1 MKAKCSSS
9 DYSFII
15 AAGGHGTRFSERG
28 LKQFMSLNGRPLWV
42 HSVETAHKAGID
54 EIILVVPKECLNQE
68 YACGV
73 KIKLVAGGS
82 SRPESVMNGLTAS
95 SKRFALIHD
104 AARPLVSVDLIL
116 RLIANTDDEHGC
128 IPVMPVSD
136 ALKRITGSQIE
147 SVPRDDLYATQT
159 PQSFNRERLIAA
171 LRKNMQVKDEA
182 EAWLSADRE
191 LNYVTGER
199 ENMKITYPDDLAF
212 AEKLSHEKQQR
223 IIRTGIGYDIH
234 KLIPERKLILGGVL
248 IPESNLGLLGHSD
261 ADVLTH
267 AVMDAILGAC
277 GLDDIGTIFPAT
289 DERFKGADSLEL
301 LREVMKL
308 VGNLGYRV
316 EYVDSYVKAQVPRL
330 NKYRDEIKANLG
342 KFFEFNLKFKSGE
355 NLDDCGAGLCME
367 AEAAATVSKAS
378 RGRE

>member
-1 MKAKCSSS
+1 MKTKSSSS

-15 AAGGHGTRFSERG
+15 AAGGHGTRFSERE
-28 LKQFMSLNGRPLWV
+28 LKQFMSLNGQPLWI
-42 HSVETAHKAGID
+42 HSVKAAHRAGID
-54 EIILVVPKECLNQE
+54 EIILVVPKECINQE
-68 YACGV
+68 YTCDV

-82 SRPESVMNGLTAS
+82 SRPESVMNGLMAS

-104 AARPLVSVDLIL
+104 AARPLISVDLIA

-136 ALKRITGSQIE
+136 ALKHITGPQVK
-147 SVPRDDLYATQT
+147 SVPRDNLYATQT
-159 PQSFNRERLIAA
+159 PQSFNREKLIAA
-171 LRKNMQVKDEA
+171 LRNNMQVKDEA
-182 EAWLSADRE
+182 EAWLSADCE

-199 ENMKITYPDDLAF
+199 ENMKITYPEDLAF
-212 AEKLSHEKQQR
+212 AEKLSHERR

-234 KLIPERKLILGGVL
+234 RLIPERKLILGGVL
-248 IPESNLGLLGHSD
+248 IPDSNLGLLGHSD

-289 DERFKGADSLEL
+289 DERFKGADSLDL
-301 LREVMKL
+301 LREVMQL
-308 VGNLGYRV
+308 VNSSGYRV

-330 NKYRDEIKANLG
+330 NKYRDEIKASLS
-342 KFFEFNLKFKSGE
+342 KFFAFNLKFKSGE

-367 AEAAATVSKAS
+367 AEAAATVSKQKV
-378 RGRE
+378 